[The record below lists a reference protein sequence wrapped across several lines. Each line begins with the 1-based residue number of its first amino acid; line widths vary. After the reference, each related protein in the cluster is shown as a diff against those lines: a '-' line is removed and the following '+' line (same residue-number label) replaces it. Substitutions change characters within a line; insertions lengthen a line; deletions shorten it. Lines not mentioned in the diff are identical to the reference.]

1 MLHDTGKVGLNQN
14 ILLLNSNTIPIHAR
28 ILSVAEAFDSMTH
41 NHYKEPISV
50 SDAVNELVSH
60 SATQFDEEI
69 VKVFIEKVVNPGNEK
84 QWSGTKQ
91 LKG

>member
-1 MLHDTGKVGLNQN
+1 
-14 ILLLNSNTIPIHAR
+14 
-28 ILSVAEAFDSMTH
+28 MTH

-69 VKVFIEKVVNPGNEK
+69 VKVFIEKVVNPRNEK
-84 QWSGTKQ
+84 
-91 LKG
+91 